1 MIKFFLIAIFLIFF
15 AFALKQSFKYYTKKY
30 CTGIKIDERG
40 IFLNNQFI
48 NYDDILK
55 IYIEEDIEEITL
67 SDRIFANDTGRLI
80 VDKIIFKL
88 DNGLEEYITTRRRYH
103 LHKILCQISK
113 YKKLSLDVNKYK
125 EPLMTQYE
133 WLITIFIFV
142 IYLIFLRNELPYI
155 YAILLII
162 VASTLSR
169 LPL

>member
-1 MIKFFLIAIFLIFF
+1 MK
-15 AFALKQSFKYYTKKY
+15 
-30 CTGIKIDERG
+30 
-40 IFLNNQFI
+40 NHNQKH
-48 NYDDILK
+48 L
-55 IYIEEDIEEITL
+55 TL

-133 WLITIFIFV
+133 WLITIFMFV